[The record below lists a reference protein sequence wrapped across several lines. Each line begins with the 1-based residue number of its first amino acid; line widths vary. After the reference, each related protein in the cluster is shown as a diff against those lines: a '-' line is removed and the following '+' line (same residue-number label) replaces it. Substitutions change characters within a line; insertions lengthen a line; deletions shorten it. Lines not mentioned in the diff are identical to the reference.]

1 MSLSRVV
8 PNIYTNRFEESVEF
22 YTSLFGFRVAMDMD
36 WIVTLASPEN
46 PKAQISIVRSER
58 EPSWGDDPLLSLE
71 VSDVD
76 QVHSVAVAGGHS
88 IVYPL
93 TDEPWGVRRFFLKDP
108 NGVVVNVLSHIQEAD

>member
-8 PNIYTNRFEESVEF
+8 PNIHTNRLKKSVEF

-46 PKAQISIVRSER
+46 SRAQISLVRSER
-58 EPSWGDDPLLSLE
+58 TFVWGDDPLLSLE

-76 QVHSVAVAGGHS
+76 QVHSDAVAQGHT

-93 TDEPWGVRRFFLKDP
+93 TNEAWGVRRFFLIDP
-108 NGVVVNVLSHIQEAD
+108 NGVVLNVLSHI

>member
-1 MSLSRVV
+1 MNVSRVV
-8 PNIYTNRFEESVEF
+8 PNICTNRFKESIEF
-22 YTSLFGFRVAMDMD
+22 YTSLFGFHVAMDMD

-46 PKAQISIVRSER
+46 PKAQISLVRSER
-58 EPSWGDDPLLSLE
+58 EPCRGDDPLLSLE

-76 QVHSVAVAGGHS
+76 HVHSEAVARGYG

-108 NGVVVNVLSHIQEAD
+108 SGLVINVLSHIQEAG